1 MSRRTDAE
9 LIEQALD
16 RAAVEP
22 DRVDALKRLVRQ
34 RLTVPRAKTRTAVG
48 TAEAWDDY
56 LWDNVPV

>member
-9 LIEQALD
+9 LIERALD

-34 RLTVPRAKTRTAVG
+34 RLTAPRGKTRTPVA